1 MAAAARPKCSSPDVE
16 DRALDFS
23 RSLMSSYSSV
33 YVHSFISNLI
43 VIYLV
48 YLYLWSI
55 HDKCYDIAASMQS
68 KAVQ

>member
-1 MAAAARPKCSSPDVE
+1 MKCSSPDVE
-16 DRALDFS
+16 DRAFDFS

-48 YLYLWSI
+48 YLYRLWSI
-55 HDKCYDIAASMQS
+55 HDKRYDIAASMQS